1 MLFLCCSTAVCLTRF
16 TGKERDGETGLDYF
30 GARYMSSAQGRFMS
44 PEAPFADQKPEDP
57 QSWNLYGYVR
67 NNPLRFIDPTGRCS
81 APAVKQ
87 GETGICID
95 TYIAARKVGGPGD
108 GDNRGPAPND
118 PKATYRQEI
127 QIAVNPTSGSVRL
140 VKNDAGVSSAS
151 IGPIPLT
158 GSVKGTSETAISSQL
173 TTHTN
178 DDGNRMFGVVSEGV
192 NGLAGLP
199 FSPKESIKTA
209 IDFSVTPDGK
219 IGIDGGSRTAF
230 PSIEIYSYDSA
241 GKPTTL
247 LQIKESGNVGDLCCR
262 NQPIHRVK
270 PR

>member
-1 MLFLCCSTAVCLTRF
+1 M
-16 TGKERDGETGLDYF
+16 ETGLDYF
-30 GARYMSSAQGRFMS
+30 GARYISGAQGRFTS
-44 PEAPFADQKPEDP
+44 PDKPFADQHPEGP

-81 APAVKQ
+81 APAVKE
-87 GETGICID
+87 GETGICIN
-95 TYIAARKVGGPGD
+95 TYIAAKKVGGAGD

-127 QIAVNPTSGSVRL
+127 QVAVNPTTGTIRL
-140 VKNDAGVSSAS
+140 VKDDAGVSSAS
-151 IGPIPLT
+151 VGPFPLT
-158 GSVKGTSETAISSQL
+158 PRVKGTSETMVSSEL

-178 DDGNRMFGVVSEGV
+178 EDGNRMFGVVSEGV
-192 NGLAGLP
+192 NGLSSLP
-199 FSPKESIKTA
+199 FAPKDSIKTA

-230 PSIEIYSYDSA
+230 PSIEIYRYDAA
-241 GKPTTL
+241 GKPMTL
-247 LQIKESGNVGDLCCR
+247 LQVKESGNVGDLCCR
-262 NQPIHRVK
+262 NQPIQRVK